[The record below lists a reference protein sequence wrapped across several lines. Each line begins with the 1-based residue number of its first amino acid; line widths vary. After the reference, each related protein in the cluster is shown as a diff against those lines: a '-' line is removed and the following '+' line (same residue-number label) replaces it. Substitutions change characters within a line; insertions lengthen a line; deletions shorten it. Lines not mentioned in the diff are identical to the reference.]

1 MGCECFS
8 YPNDKLPLRAI
19 LWGKHLSS
27 RRASKWQYLTM
38 NLLVLLI
45 ILMLLFGGGGLYLG
59 GPLIGGGGFG
69 LILLILLVLY
79 FTGNLKRS

>member
-1 MGCECFS
+1 MGYMFS
-8 YPNDKLPLRAI
+8 SFNCRPSEQAI
-19 LWGKHLSS
+19 LWGEHLSIHRNS
-27 RRASKWQYLTM
+27 MWQDLNM

-45 ILMLLFGGGGLYLG
+45 ILMLLFGGGGFYVG

-79 FTGNLKRS
+79 FTGNLSRK